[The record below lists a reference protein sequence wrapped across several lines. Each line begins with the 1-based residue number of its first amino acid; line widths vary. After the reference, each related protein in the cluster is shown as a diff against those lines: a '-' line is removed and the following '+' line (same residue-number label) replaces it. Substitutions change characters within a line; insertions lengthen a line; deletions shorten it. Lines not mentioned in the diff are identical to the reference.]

1 MNNDYDV
8 VDVFVQYLERAVRSA
23 RGNVI
28 TFSSSTV
35 IYMWG
40 KWYNYGRAPMHLL
53 YKMSRFLSRLASCNL
68 LQRYRLYRYQL
79 RRGSPLWDVAER
91 GTLREYLERANC
103 YVVATRVQYG

>member
-1 MNNDYDV
+1 MNNGYSV
-8 VDVFVQYLERAVRSA
+8 VDMFVQYLERVVRGT

-53 YKMSRFLSRLASCNL
+53 YKMSRFLSRLTFCNL

-79 RRGSPLWDVAER
+79 MRGTPLWEAAER
-91 GTLREYLERANC
+91 GNLREYLERVKCAKPM
-103 YVVATRVQYG
+103 VWVG